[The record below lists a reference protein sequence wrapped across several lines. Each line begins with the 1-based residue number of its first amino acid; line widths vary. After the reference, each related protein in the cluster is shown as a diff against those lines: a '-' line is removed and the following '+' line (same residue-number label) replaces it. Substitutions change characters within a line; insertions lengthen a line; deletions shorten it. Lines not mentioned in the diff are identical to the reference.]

1 MKGQELVTKRG
12 ARRGTVDSIN
22 GGKNEDK
29 PEKKS
34 EEEERIKH
42 HLIRESS

>member
-22 GGKNEDK
+22 GGEKEDE

-34 EEEERIKH
+34 KEEQRIKH